1 MDATDATETRAAQTP
16 MVEEREGM
24 DDLSASKRRRRALGV
39 TRDLVDGAVMNRED
53 KAGAAERGVKDIVD
67 VTSTPESVLGS
78 GLALKTPPTA
88 DASAKVQP
96 LHPLPEIST
105 NPIGDL
111 TAMVLG
117 EREPGANTS
126 SASGESL
133 RTPSL
138 QQSGST
144 FESPV
149 PTLRTDFGPDS
160 AATPRFPGNALDT
173 ALDTATPFA
182 REPPSVARQ
191 RKTYSYHLQQQ
202 LEEADSCEAGGGGG
216 RLDLGNGV
224 FILRTSSLD
233 DTKVL
238 AATKS
243 NNALLRSESIVIPEL
258 FMHMS
263 HFDFIRRC
271 GFSQTSE
278 VWLVKHK
285 YNGKFFAVKQRH
297 FSSKSERNVCA
308 REMQSVADLPPHPN
322 IVFYYRAWQEDSN
335 VFTQMEYCGGGNL
348 RQKLEAQQGGGLGL
362 TEVLRLMAEVGRG
375 LSFLEGHSVLH
386 LDIKPENIYLDE
398 AGVYH
403 IGDFGLAVST
413 EGADWDDGD
422 GRYLAPELLN
432 DATVPT
438 TEADVYSF
446 GCVLFEA
453 CTGLSAK
460 GRDREAVRRAM
471 VEDREFPP
479 ELAHL
484 VGRML
489 SEDPRERPNA
499 ADVVASL

>member
-1 MDATDATETRAAQTP
+1 

-24 DDLSASKRRRRALGV
+24 DDLSTSKRRRRALGV
-39 TRDLVDGAVMNRED
+39 TRDLDGAAMCSED
-53 KAGAAERGVKDIVD
+53 RAGAAERGLKDIVD

-88 DASAKVQP
+88 DAPAKVQT
-96 LHPLPEIST
+96 LQPLPEIST

-117 EREPGANTS
+117 EREPGANNS

-133 RTPSL
+133 RTTSL
-138 QQSGST
+138 QRSGST

-149 PTLRTDFGPDS
+149 PTLRTDFGPD
-160 AATPRFPGNALDT
+160 AASTPRFPGGT
-173 ALDTATPFA
+173 ATAPDTATPFA

-191 RKTYSYHLQQQ
+191 KKTYSYHLRQQ
-202 LEEADSCEAGGGGG
+202 LEEADSCEASGGGGGGG

-238 AATKS
+238 AATKA

-263 HFDFIRRC
+263 HFEFIRRC
-271 GFSQTSE
+271 GSSQTSE

-285 YNGKFFAVKQRH
+285 YNGRFFAVKQRH

-335 VFTQMEYCGGGNL
+335 VFTQMEYCGGGSL
-348 RQKLEAQQGGGLGL
+348 RQKLEASRQGGLDL
-362 TEVLRLMAEVGRG
+362 PEVLRLVAEVGRG

-386 LDIKPENIYLDE
+386 LDLKPENIYLDE

-413 EGADWDDGD
+413 EGANWEDGD

-438 TEADVYSF
+438 TRADVYSF

-460 GRDREAVRRAM
+460 GLTREEVRRVM
-471 VEDREFPP
+471 VEEREFLPH
-479 ELAHL
+479 LAHL

-489 SEDPRERPNA
+489 SADPRERPDA
-499 ADVVASL
+499 DDVVGVCASRGGDQ